1 MLITI
6 PNILTGFRIGA
17 IPLVVVIYYLPFSW
31 AGQVSGI
38 IFGMA
43 AVTDWLDGYLAR
55 RLNQS
60 TKFGE
65 FLDPVADKLIVTT
78 ALVVLVQNHP
88 SIVMM
93 IVAIIIIGREIAVS
107 ALREWMSKVG
117 AGIQVKVTYFAKWKT
132 TLQMFGIGFRLYEE
146 PSFGIPIY
154 ELGMVL
160 LIFAS
165 LLTILSMI
173 DYLRS
178 AWPVLIKQNN
188 HIKQ

>member
-107 ALREWMSKVG
+107 ASREWMSKVD
-117 AGIQVKVTYFAKWKT
+117 AAIPVKVT
-132 TLQMFGIGFRLYEE
+132 
-146 PSFGIPIY
+146 
-154 ELGMVL
+154 
-160 LIFAS
+160 
-165 LLTILSMI
+165 
-173 DYLRS
+173 
-178 AWPVLIKQNN
+178 
-188 HIKQ
+188 